1 VVIGLF
7 IFDEYFYEIFWI
19 YLFFEILNN
28 IILNQLPRKMLQQKE
43 EEKKFIEI
51 NPNLLAHNLKNAGK
65 KRSAKNHDGDSEG
78 MEERRPPARIQMNEQ
93 LKRGSSGGVRKTQNR
108 KSLLRE
114 YRKKQEELLD
124 AGGESLVYNKDENRL
139 ILGGSGFKI
148 DTGSADKNTDFME
161 SVNFMKHLEEE
172 IIEKAREPSL
182 LPPKPSVAPP
192 TPDYGCLK
200 NGNIPTFRQWTGQQ
214 PGIQRKTQR
223 LNVRYSPGVSDH
235 DTSEYSPQPLA
246 TAVISEPTPLQT
258 RISTPYYSSET
269 PEPEP
274 FANREPSFVPPILT
288 LQEREAQ
295 EKAREINEKLKLKL
309 LMKER
314 EEEARKREEEMGAK
328 LGKRKK
334 TVRRKLHTGKIND
347 RVSILIPNKT
357 IRNRFHNLTQK
368 MHQTSIQEIKKYLLK
383 RGFIKVGTSAPP
395 EILRKMYEDLHMLG
409 GEIQN
414 LNGENIVYNFKA
426 ASGGEG

>member
-1 VVIGLF
+1 
-7 IFDEYFYEIFWI
+7 
-19 YLFFEILNN
+19 
-28 IILNQLPRKMLQQKE
+28 MLLQKE

-51 NPNLLAHNLKNAGK
+51 NPNLLAHTLKNAGK
-65 KRSAKNHDGDSEG
+65 KRSAKNHDEESGG
-78 MEERRPPARIQMNEQ
+78 ERRPPARIQMNEQ
-93 LKRGSSGGVRKTQNR
+93 LKRGGAVGGGNRKTQNR

-124 AGGESLVYNKDENRL
+124 AGGGDSLVYNKDENRL
-139 ILGGSGFKI
+139 ILGGDRGSGFKI
-148 DTGSADKNTDFME
+148 DTGSADKNDDFME

-172 IIEKAREPSL
+172 IMEKAREPSTAPKL
-182 LPPKPSVAPP
+182 SATAPPKLP

-223 LNVRYSPGVSDH
+223 LNVRYSTGVSEPGP
-235 DTSEYSPQPLA
+235 SEYSPLPLA
-246 TAVISEPTPLQT
+246 TAPMLVPTTLEARVP
-258 RISTPYYSSET
+258 TPYYSSEH
-269 PEPEP
+269 PEPETP
-274 FANREPSFVPPILT
+274 VLREPSFVPPILT
-288 LQEREAQ
+288 LQEKDAQ

-314 EEEARKREEEMGAK
+314 EEEAQKREEEMGAK

-334 TVRRKLHTGKIND
+334 TIRRKLHTGKIND

-426 ASGGEG
+426 ASGGTEG